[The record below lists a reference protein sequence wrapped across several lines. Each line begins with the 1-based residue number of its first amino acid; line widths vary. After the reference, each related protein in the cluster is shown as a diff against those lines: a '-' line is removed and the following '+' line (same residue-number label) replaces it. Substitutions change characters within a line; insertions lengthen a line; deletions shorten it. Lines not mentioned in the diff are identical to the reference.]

1 MPQKQKKGKNDE
13 IPVEGMLEG
22 ISSAHS
28 WIKTNT
34 MLRPTKLGKK
44 GEGSD
49 ESGDDE
55 EDILT
60 KEGLS
65 GLTYG

>member
-1 MPQKQKKGKNDE
+1 
-13 IPVEGMLEG
+13 MLEG
-22 ISSAHS
+22 ISSAHI

-55 EDILT
+55 EDIMIYLT
-60 KEGLS
+60 SRDPNLPGRNIKYENII
-65 GLTYG
+65 

>member
-34 MLRPTKLGKK
+34 MLRPTKMGKNGK
-44 GEGSD
+44 GSD
-49 ESGDDE
+49 KRGDDE
-55 EDILT
+55 D
-60 KEGLS
+60 
-65 GLTYG
+65 